1 MNTISAN
8 KIPRQ
13 AKNVI
18 KNFQLDY
25 ILLMGILALFTLS
38 MLVIYSAKTDIN
50 LLIKHCVHFS
60 IAFIAMIIIAQIP
73 PRFWMQWSLVFYI
86 AGILL
91 LVAVLGFGNTSKGAQ
106 RWLNL
111 GFIRFQP
118 SECMKLIVPLYT
130 AYFFHNK
137 TLPPKNKDIILS
149 LAIVSIPALLIAL
162 QPDLGTAILIAS
174 SGFMVIFFAGI
185 PWKLIIFM
193 TISGILSCP
202 LMWYLLHDYQRERVL
217 TLLNPERDPLGSG
230 YHIIQS
236 KIAIGSGGLYGRGWL
251 QGSQS
256 QLEFLPE
263 RSTDFIFSVF
273 SEEFGLVGILIL
285 VAIYLSIIIR
295 GLYIALQ
302 GKDTFCRLWAAGIIM
317 MFFICLFVNMA
328 MVNGLLP
335 VVGVPLPLISYGGTS
350 MLTMMIG
357 FGMLMSIWKHRRFI
371 NEASL

>member
-1 MNTISAN
+1 MNSIDIQRFPLRARSFL
-8 KIPRQ
+8 
-13 AKNVI
+13 
-18 KNFQLDY
+18 KNFHLDY
-25 ILLMGILALFTLS
+25 FLLIGILSLFTLS
-38 MLVIYSAKTDIN
+38 ILVIYSAKTDIN
-50 LLIKHCVHFS
+50 LLIKHSIHFGIS
-60 IAFIAMIIIAQIP
+60 FIAMMIIAQLP
-73 PRFWMQWSLVFYI
+73 PRFWMQWSFVFYMLGI
-86 AGILL
+86 AL
-91 LVAVLGFGNTSKGAQ
+91 LVLVLAFGNTSKGAQ

-111 GFIRFQP
+111 GIIRFQP
-118 SECMKLIVPLYT
+118 SECMKLIVPLYV

-137 TLPPKNKDIILS
+137 ALPPNSKSI
-149 LAIVSIPALLIAL
+149 IVSLGIVTIPALLIAL

-174 SGFMVIFFAGI
+174 SGFMVIFFSGI
-185 PWKLIIFM
+185 PWRFIIFM
-193 TISGILSCP
+193 IVSGIMSCP

-256 QLEFLPE
+256 QLEYLPE

-273 SEEFGLVGILIL
+273 SEEFGLVGIIIL
-285 VAIYLSIIIR
+285 VTVYIAIIVR

-302 GKDTFCRLWAAGIIM
+302 GKDTFCRLWAAGIVM

-335 VVGVPLPLISYGGTS
+335 VVGVPLPLVSYGGTS